1 MSGGPTARIWGFQ
14 YTWAQRIFLLWSQN
28 LDGVRL
34 CDHEE
39 YQVYNFREVKGNLS
53 LFGLFNITLKLG
65 GLAEVFF
72 RVRI

>member
-14 YTWAQRIFLLWSQN
+14 CTWAQRIFLLWSQN

-39 YQVYNFREVKGNLS
+39 YQVYDLR
-53 LFGLFNITLKLG
+53 
-65 GLAEVFF
+65 
-72 RVRI
+72 